1 MADKPFV
8 QKGYEKLEMVKRNPK
23 MMTVMIAKD
32 QDGTPSLVLMAGS
45 RPVARILSHRETQT
59 LSPQFEASKILLD
72 LFDRAAKSETRKSL
86 SDFDKEDAE
95 ITKLFNDMVDEFDR
109 LGF

>member
-23 MMTVMIAKD
+23 KMGVMIAKD

-45 RPVARILSHRETQT
+45 RPVARILSQRETQT
-59 LSPQFEASKILLD
+59 LSPEFEASKILVE
-72 LFDRAAKSETRKSL
+72 LFDRISKSDRRQSMD
-86 SDFDKEDAE
+86 DFDKEDAE
-95 ITKLFNDMVDEFDR
+95 ITKLFNDMCDEFDR